1 MTLASYNSD
10 TKEIEWF
17 KNFNIQLPEM
27 TEEVKTFWEALGKDP
42 DIKITAE
49 HSFLEI
55 TDDLDVADNTFKNF
69 IRTTRETGT
78 VYKTSE
84 EALAGYQSYLK
95 SSGKAAQF
103 ANLKTKALSAS
114 MKVFSTIGWMAIAAL
129 TANIIGKVV
138 EGFDNWIHRVDTAN
152 DAMETAVDVY
162 QSAQNELENI
172 NKQLEEQDLRIN
184 ELLAKDKL
192 TYAEEDELEKLQK
205 ITKELLIQQDIE
217 ERSAKQ
223 ASKEAAEK
231 AVKAYRTQYGDY
243 EITKDN
249 MEEELAYIAEEGR
262 FPIPQNKNDVIG
274 NIAAYIRSAELLAS
288 AQNKY
293 NEAVKNQEDTAWL
306 GSDVQFYTDMAS
318 DYEDIID
325 NNISDLIDK
334 KNALEDEYNKAI
346 EKKEQ
351 SVSPLTTDE
360 NETIETY
367 ESIANAIRLIYEYT
381 NPSAWNNMEI
391 ENIFNSVGIE
401 KTKDELIAMAK
412 AGELAPENIAKNFP
426 KLYNAIRKSELILAD
441 GQTAA
446 QAFFEEINACADASD
461 SLETD
466 IPSASPLPHHLPTQQ
481 PAQTCAGLSPISI
494 SGNFYNGP

>member
-17 KNFNIQLPEM
+17 KNFKIQLPEM
-27 TEEVKTFWEALGKDP
+27 TEEVKAFWEALGKDP

-49 HSFLEI
+49 RSFLEI

-162 QSAQNELENI
+162 RSAQNELENI

-223 ASKEAAEK
+223 K
-231 AVKAYRTQYGDY
+231 RC
-243 EITKDN
+243 N
-249 MEEELAYIAEEGR
+249 R
-262 FPIPQNKNDVIG
+262 
-274 NIAAYIRSAELLAS
+274 
-288 AQNKY
+288 
-293 NEAVKNQEDTAWL
+293 
-306 GSDVQFYTDMAS
+306 
-318 DYEDIID
+318 
-325 NNISDLIDK
+325 
-334 KNALEDEYNKAI
+334 EY
-346 EKKEQ
+346 
-351 SVSPLTTDE
+351 S
-360 NETIETY
+360 
-367 ESIANAIRLIYEYT
+367 RIYK
-381 NPSAWNNMEI
+381 
-391 ENIFNSVGIE
+391 V
-401 KTKDELIAMAK
+401 
-412 AGELAPENIAKNFP
+412 
-426 KLYNAIRKSELILAD
+426 
-441 GQTAA
+441 
-446 QAFFEEINACADASD
+446 C
-461 SLETD
+461 
-466 IPSASPLPHHLPTQQ
+466 
-481 PAQTCAGLSPISI
+481 
-494 SGNFYNGP
+494 

>member
-1 MTLASYNSD
+1 
-10 TKEIEWF
+10 
-17 KNFNIQLPEM
+17 
-27 TEEVKTFWEALGKDP
+27 
-42 DIKITAE
+42 
-49 HSFLEI
+49 
-55 TDDLDVADNTFKNF
+55 
-69 IRTTRETGT
+69 
-78 VYKTSE
+78 
-84 EALAGYQSYLK
+84 
-95 SSGKAAQF
+95 
-103 ANLKTKALSAS
+103 

-129 TANIIGKVV
+129 TANIIGKVL

-162 QSAQNELENI
+162 RSAQNELENI

-306 GSDVQFYTDMAS
+306 GSDVQFYTDML
-318 DYEDIID
+318 
-325 NNISDLIDK
+325 LI
-334 KNALEDEYNKAI
+334 
-346 EKKEQ
+346 
-351 SVSPLTTDE
+351 
-360 NETIETY
+360 
-367 ESIANAIRLIYEYT
+367 
-381 NPSAWNNMEI
+381 M
-391 ENIFNSVGIE
+391 
-401 KTKDELIAMAK
+401 KT
-412 AGELAPENIAKNFP
+412 
-426 KLYNAIRKSELILAD
+426 
-441 GQTAA
+441 
-446 QAFFEEINACADASD
+446 
-461 SLETD
+461 
-466 IPSASPLPHHLPTQQ
+466 
-481 PAQTCAGLSPISI
+481 
-494 SGNFYNGP
+494 